1 MILSSLLA
9 LTLTQA
15 WQRGQPVP
23 MADATVATLPCV
35 SYAPF
40 HRIGSTPLEPHGAVS
55 AEQIEEDLARLK
67 PLTNCIRTYG
77 VAQGLDAVPAV
88 ARKLGMRVR
97 QGAWLG
103 RDETANRIEIDRAV
117 TLAQDYR
124 DVIDVLVV
132 GNEVLLRRDLSAEQ
146 LASHL
151 RYAKSRINIVI
162 TYADVWE
169 FWQKNASLQTD
180 VDWVTVHILP
190 YWEDRPVAAKDAA
203 DHVFKIA
210 HAMEKVFIGKPIWV
224 GETGWPAAG
233 RQRAGARPGVVEQ
246 TLLIRQLAS
255 RAATEAVPINFIEGF
270 DQPWKRA
277 LEGAM
282 GGAWGLFAADGTRR
296 VQLSGDVIEGS
307 DGWLLWVG
315 AGAGFLLMAITL
327 LLGALIANR
336 ARDYSNISA
345 RWRFIQRLSMAT
357 RQHTLPLPNFLTLSI
372 GAALLGAAVVLHG
385 AFIVLWSRTPR
396 ESFNASAIAAIVV
409 AATIVMLWA
418 VSGVLPTSI
427 KRARS
432 VARCLA
438 WARVALL
445 FVAASW
451 ALVLIADP
459 RYRGFPVA
467 LFAVPA
473 ALSVG
478 MMLMPGSHQFFRRES
493 LFLATALLLAA
504 AVMVAQEGVANGEA
518 LALAGCWLL
527 LAAPAILRSMMRS
540 GERNARQ

>member
-23 MADATVATLPCV
+23 MADATVAALPCV

>member
-1 MILSSLLA
+1 
-9 LTLTQA
+9 
-15 WQRGQPVP
+15 
-23 MADATVATLPCV
+23 MADATVAALPCV

-478 MMLMPGSHQFFRRES
+478 MMLMPGSHQFLRRES
-493 LFLATALLLAA
+493 LFLASALLLAA